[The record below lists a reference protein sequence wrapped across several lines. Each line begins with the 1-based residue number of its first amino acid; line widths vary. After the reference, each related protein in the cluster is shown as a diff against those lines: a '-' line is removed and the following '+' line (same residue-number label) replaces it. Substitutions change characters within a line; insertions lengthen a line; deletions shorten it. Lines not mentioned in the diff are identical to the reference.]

1 MRRGTYRQVEQI
13 FVLCTTSVTYSEK
26 IILFMI
32 WMFDQRREFLVQE
45 YIHEFEAMNHE
56 DLLGFQQHKED
67 EHVTKIRKINQI
79 NQRTGI
85 QRLDC
90 ITEKLCWP
98 RRSSDLVASKV
109 RCVYITVFALK
120 IQY

>member
-32 WMFDQRREFLVQE
+32 WMFDKRREFLVQE
-45 YIHEFEAMNHE
+45 YIPEFEAMNHE

-67 EHVTKIRKINQI
+67 EHVTNIRKINQI

-85 QRLDC
+85 QRPMINLFYAIQPSRSGMSHKIPIKIKWFE
-90 ITEKLCWP
+90 ITWHRK
-98 RRSSDLVASKV
+98 
-109 RCVYITVFALK
+109 
-120 IQY
+120 